1 MAKPTEQTESRYP
14 QYPGILLSNEL
25 AVGSPTYLGAA
36 DLRVV
41 EVVPRVRSDAS
52 VVCSERASG
61 CESETSANRAEVPSR
76 RNAPA
81 QLTPRPL
88 SLVARE
94 ALPRGQDR

>member
-61 CESETSANRAEVPSR
+61 CESETSATGPKCRADATR
-76 RNAPA
+76 
-81 QLTPRPL
+81 QLKKRH
-88 SLVARE
+88 AH
-94 ALPRGQDR
+94 